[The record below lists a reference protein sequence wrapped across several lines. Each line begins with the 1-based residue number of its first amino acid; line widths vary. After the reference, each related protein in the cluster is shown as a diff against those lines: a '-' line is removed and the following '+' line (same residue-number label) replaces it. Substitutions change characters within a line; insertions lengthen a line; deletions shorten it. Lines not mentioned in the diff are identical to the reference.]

1 MFCMCILHRIG
12 RGFAL
17 LRCLDPKASK
27 AVLQFPALWLAES
40 VREAVRRHL
49 YKGTPDI
56 LSKQEGE
63 QKEIAYQLEATYNFS
78 FRNYMSESMQ
88 T

>member
-17 LRCLDPKASK
+17 LRCLNPKASK

-49 YKGTPDI
+49 YKGTPHI
-56 LSKQEGE
+56 LSKQEGDQE
-63 QKEIAYQLEATYNFS
+63 EIA
-78 FRNYMSESMQ
+78 
-88 T
+88 